1 MDLQS
6 DLGALMRSAPQYYQ
20 PDMTIDIKDIQIA
33 NKINSLLSQIIWA
46 IDLRWG

>member
-20 PDMTIDIKDIQIA
+20 PEMTIDMKG
-33 NKINSLLSQIIWA
+33 NTNRK
-46 IDLRWG
+46 